1 MNSFKTI
8 SAITG
13 CLALVA
19 ATSLAAQPIGA
30 LPGFDGPLGGLA
42 FEHAGTARHEGSWD
56 RSGGNGDARGVAPG
70 QTLALLDFKGAGII
84 RRFWVTIAPND
95 NTIRCQAILRMYWDG
110 ETEPSVETPVGA
122 FFGVGF
128 GEQKD
133 FISLPLNET
142 SGGYNCYWPMPF
154 HKSARWTITNLGPK
168 RIDAFYYN
176 IDFTSYEKLSEKLLP
191 FHAEWR
197 RENPTTAGKNYTILE
212 ATGRGQFVGTAL
224 FMQNLRGHGLGFLE
238 GDEMVYV
245 DGQATPAINGTGTE
259 DYFSGGWYFDKGPYS
274 APYHGCIIKDTA
286 LGRISAY
293 RWHIEE
299 AIPFHK
305 SIRFTI
311 EHGNQ
316 NDTRAD
322 YSSVAYWYQTEPHQS
337 FPPLPPADQL
347 LPTVPT
353 PPKKI
358 SGAIE
363 GEQLVASANS
373 TSGVVEFQ
381 DMSAFGDAWSN
392 DGQLWWHGGEDGA
405 SLTMKLP
412 VPAAGTFEVIGYFT
426 KAPDYGIFQ
435 VLQDGRK
442 IGPEVDGYASSVVP
456 SGAVDLGRITLA
468 AGENTLVVR
477 IRGKA
482 AASTNYLFGLDALVL
497 KPVPASN

>member
-1 MNSFKTI
+1 MNI
-8 SAITG
+8 PLLGILG
-13 CLALVA
+13 GLGLVA
-19 ATSLAAQPIGA
+19 PSGLLAQPGGA
-30 LPGFDGPLGGLA
+30 MAGMDGPLGGLA
-42 FEHAGTARHEGSWD
+42 AEHTGTARHEGSWD
-56 RSGGNGDARGVAPG
+56 RRGGNGDARGVAPG
-70 QTLALLDFKGAGII
+70 QTLTLLDFKGAGVI

-95 NTIRCQAILRMYWDG
+95 NTVRCQAILRMYWDG
-110 ETEPSVETPVGA
+110 ETNPSVEVPIGA

-128 GEQKD
+128 GEQRD

-154 HKSARWTITNLGPK
+154 HKSARWTITNLSRK

-176 IDFTSYEKLSEKLLP
+176 IDFIAYKRLSEKLLP

-212 ATGRGQFVGTAL
+212 ATGHGQFVGTAL

-238 GDEMVYV
+238 GDEMVYL
-245 DGQATPAINGTGTE
+245 DGEAAPAINGTGTE
-259 DYFSGGWYFDKGPYS
+259 DYFSSGWYFDKGPYS

-286 LGRISAY
+286 MGRISAY
-293 RWHIEE
+293 RWHIEDV
-299 AIPFHK
+299 IPFRK

-322 YSSVAYWYQTEPHQS
+322 YSSVAYWYQAEPHRP

-347 LPTVPT
+347 LPTVAAPS
-353 PPKKI
+353 KRI

-363 GEQLVASANS
+363 GEQLLATAVA

-392 DGQLWWHGGEDGA
+392 DGQLWWRGGENGA
-405 SLTMKLP
+405 MLTLKLP
-412 VPAAGTFEVIGYFT
+412 APSAGTFELIGYFT
-426 KAPDYGIFQ
+426 KAPDYGIVQ
-435 VLQDGRK
+435 MLQGDQK
-442 IGPEVDGYASSVVP
+442 IGPEFDGYASTVVP
-456 SGAVDLGRITLA
+456 SGAVDLGRITLQ
-468 AGENTLVVR
+468 AGDNTLVVK
-477 IRGKA
+477 ITGKA
-482 AASTNYLFGLDALVL
+482 ERSTNFLLGLDAFVL
-497 KPVPASN
+497 QAVARQ